1 MLDKEDD
8 KNPDIIPLKN
18 FSKITL
24 ELSPANQMT
33 IFTDTRT
40 VTLKASNEADLM
52 KWARA
57 LEHVAFKY
65 KTKPENHASVM
76 EEENDLYCPAY
87 ADGDGIFTV
96 NLLES
101 DAILYG
107 NCILKPKKYT
117 IQLTCTEIQ
126 LKNLNSVDIVARWPY
141 QYIRNYK
148 CVDDQIKFEAGRKC
162 VTGEGEFIFQHSNPK
177 HVFRCL
183 RKKMKAMKKSMSV
196 ATWNGDG
203 EELSAAMSMEPG
215 SRCPL
220 IYDGGDASQNS
231 HLIFG
236 FLSSNPMTSS
246 STVTAS
252 MKIIPLKPTRKS
264 LLTDSNEKPTN
275 SVDTQLTPATGDY
288 EPIEEPRINDLSRSF
303 RRKAVPQTL
312 TLVKCRI
319 QNQYDYENIE
329 TPSNAWESLG
339 MSDVEYKES
348 QSPDMSREVPSL
360 MMDSFS
366 TISAADEQYDKL
378 DFFAPNQLTPSSDY
392 PKLMVDSTANSYKKF
407 AAMATSDD
415 YEIIGEN
422 TMNELK
428 FFTSQQFVEDDDL
441 LNHSQVNGLDYAIVS
456 KPKQV

>member
-18 FSKITL
+18 FSKITM

-33 IFTDTRT
+33 IFTDNRT
-40 VTLKASNEADLM
+40 VTLKAANETDLL

-65 KTKPENHASVM
+65 KTKPENHVSVM

-87 ADGDGIFTV
+87 DDGDGIFTV
-96 NLLES
+96 NLVES

-107 NCILKPKKYT
+107 NCLLKPKTYM
-117 IQLTCTEIQ
+117 IQLTNTEIQ

-141 QYIRNYK
+141 QHIRNYK

-183 RKKMKAMKKSMSV
+183 RKKMKALKKSMNSGNIV
-196 ATWNGDG
+196 TAWNGDG
-203 EELSAAMSMEPG
+203 DEFNAAMSMEPG

-220 IYDGGDASQNS
+220 IYANS
-231 HLIFG
+231 DHLIFG
-236 FLSSNPMTSS
+236 FLSSNPTTASNVS
-246 STVTAS
+246 AS

-264 LLTDSNEKPTN
+264 LLNDSNEKPSN
-275 SVDTQLTPATGDY
+275 KVEVQRAPAPEDY
-288 EPIEEPRINDLSRSF
+288 EAIEEPRTNDLSRSF
-303 RRKAVPQTL
+303 RRKAIPQQL

-319 QNQYDYENIE
+319 QNEYDYENIE
-329 TPSNAWESLG
+329 TPSNAWQSHGFNYNEH
-339 MSDVEYKES
+339 KENRYE
-348 QSPDMSREVPSL
+348 PDMSREVPSL
-360 MMDSFS
+360 MMESFT
-366 TISAADEQYDKL
+366 TITGEDEQYDKL
-378 DFFAPNQLTPSSDY
+378 DFFAPNQL
-392 PKLMVDSTANSYKKF
+392 SYKKF
-407 AAMATSDD
+407 SAMAQSDD

-422 TMNELK
+422 SMNELK
-428 FFTSQQFVEDDDL
+428 LLTQQLEDDDDL